1 MITILGAGVIA
12 LLATLVGTKFFIV
25 FLVHRGYGQFIR
37 DDGPTTH
44 RTKRG
49 TPTMGGVVV
58 IAAAVLS
65 YFLTHLIT
73 RTSITVSGLL
83 ILGVLVATGFLGF
96 LDDWTKISKQR
107 SLGLT
112 PRGKMIGQGLIGVG
126 FGVLSL
132 LFPAAAEAGVSK
144 NVGARPGSVFLS
156 AVHDIEWARL
166 PVVVAII
173 WMTLLITA
181 ASNAV
186 NLTDGLD
193 GLATGAS
200 TMVFGAYALIAIFES
215 NQWCVTGSRG
225 PRCYDV
231 RDPTDLAVVS
241 VALAAACFGFLWWNA
256 KPAKI
261 FLGDTGS
268 LALGAAMAG
277 LSIYTR
283 TELLLFILGLLF
295 VIETLSV
302 MIQVSYFKLSHGK
315 RIFKMAPLHHHF
327 ELVGWDEVT
336 VVVRFWI
343 ICGVSVA
350 AALGLFYGGWVW
362 GW

>member
-1 MITILGAGVIA
+1 MITILTAGVVA
-12 LLATLVGTKFFIV
+12 LVATLIGTKYFIV

-49 TPTMGGVVV
+49 TATMGGAVL
-58 IAAAVLS
+58 IAAAVVG
-65 YFLTHLIT
+65 YFLAHLISGS
-73 RTSITVSGLL
+73 RITIS
-83 ILGVLVATGFLGF
+83 GVLLMALLTAAGFIGF
-96 LDDWTKISKQR
+96 LDDWTKISEQR

-112 PRGKMIGQGLIGVG
+112 PRAKLVGQISVGVA
-126 FGVLSL
+126 FAVASL
-132 LFPAAAEAGVSK
+132 LFPSPGG
-144 NVGARPGSVFLS
+144 NVGARPASVYISLT
-156 AVHDIEWARL
+156 HNIDWLRL
-166 PVVVAII
+166 PVVLAII
-173 WMTLLITA
+173 WMVVLITGF
-181 ASNAV
+181 SNAV

-200 TMVFGAYALIAIFES
+200 TMVFAAFTLIGIFES
-215 NQWCVTGSRG
+215 NQLCHGGAVSA
-225 PRCYDV
+225 RCYDV
-231 RDPTDLAVVS
+231 RDPNDLAVVS

-261 FLGDTGS
+261 FMGDTGS

-277 LSIYTR
+277 LAIYTR
-283 TELLLFILGLLF
+283 TELLLILLGMLF

-302 MIQVSYFKLSHGK
+302 MIQVTYFRYSGGK
-315 RIFKMAPLHHHF
+315 RVFKMAPLHHHF
-327 ELVGWDEVT
+327 ELVGWDEAT

-343 ICGVSVA
+343 ICGVTVA
-350 AALGLFYGGWVW
+350 AGLGLFYGGWVW